1 MATTSNRAHSAA
13 AQSILWSYYYSLQA
27 KMAQFFQTLY
37 VRKKVHGTKPF
48 NIIDQLH
55 KSWSSAG

>member
-1 MATTSNRAHSAA
+1 MQLEAYYY
-13 AQSILWSYYYSLQA
+13 YYYSLQA

-48 NIIDQLH
+48 FIIDQLH
-55 KSWSSAG
+55 MSWGSAG